1 MESAPCHF
9 HTDRI
14 STMPQTDEVSLNER
28 QQYWLKHLRACDA
41 AGQTSIDYAR
51 ANGINVKSLY
61 SARKALA
68 EKDTFPPRK
77 VICFQKVQASVGQSH
92 SDSPWRIQLP
102 NGVVVAFGGE
112 LDASAL
118 SLVLSTAAS
127 LS

>member
-1 MESAPCHF
+1 MYLLIIEQD
-9 HTDRI
+9 TIVD
-14 STMPQTDEVSLNER
+14 QTNEASLTER
-28 QQYWLKHLRACDA
+28 QQYWLKHIRACDA

-68 EKDTFPPRK
+68 EKGTLPPRK
-77 VICFQKVQASVGQSH
+77 ATCFQKVQTPGGQSL
-92 SDSPWRIQLP
+92 SDNPWRIQLP

-112 LDASAL
+112 FDASTL